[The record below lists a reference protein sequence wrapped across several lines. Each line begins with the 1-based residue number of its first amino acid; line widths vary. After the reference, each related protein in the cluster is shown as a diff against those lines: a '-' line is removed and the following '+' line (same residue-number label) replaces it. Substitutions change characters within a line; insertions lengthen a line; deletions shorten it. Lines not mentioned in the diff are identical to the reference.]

1 MMEKDVVVIGA
12 GIAGMTAALY
22 LKRANKDVLLIEK
35 GVPGG
40 VINTASSVKNYPGIK
55 EVTGPDFS
63 NMVYEQIK
71 ENDVQ
76 MMFDTVRNVIVD
88 GDKKIVRLQEM
99 DIVCKYVIIAT
110 GKEIRKLGVSNEEK
124 LTGHGV
130 SYCALCDGN
139 FFKGKEVA
147 VVGTG
152 DSALEEAL
160 YLSNICKKV
169 TILAKYDYFKCQE
182 YILNDVLK
190 TSNIEI
196 LYSSMVEN
204 LNENDGKLVSLD
216 YKKDGE
222 LHNLEV
228 SGVFIYIGST
238 PNIFASL
245 GLELDGNYIKVN
257 ELMETSVKGIYAA
270 GDIVKKSLYQLVT
283 ASSDGAIAAT
293 SIMKDMNKK

>member
-110 GKEIRKLGVSNEEK
+110 GKEIRKLGVPNEEK

-182 YILNDVLK
+182 HILNDVLK

-196 LYSSMVEN
+196 FYSSMVEN
-204 LNENDGKLVSLD
+204 LNEKDGKLSSLD